1 MLRGVRSVGIYVSD
15 QRRALQFF
23 SDALGCTVVADE
35 PMGDD
40 ENGPRWAEVCIPGD
54 SVRLVLFTPH
64 GQEDRV
70 GSFSN
75 VMFECD
81 DMQATYEELTLRGVH
96 FTEPPTRAPWGR
108 WWATFVDPDGNTYG
122 LTTRD

>member
-1 MLRGVRSVGIYVSD
+1 VGIYVSD

-81 DMQATYEELTLRGVH
+81 DMQATYEELTCGGSTSPSR
-96 FTEPPTRAPWGR
+96 PPARPGAGGGPPSSTPTG
-108 WWATFVDPDGNTYG
+108 TPTV
-122 LTTRD
+122 